1 MDSFWDFLWLTISVF
16 FFMAYLMV
24 LFNVI
29 ADLFSDHQTSG
40 WVKAVWVFFLIFVP
54 ALTAL
59 IYLIARGQG
68 MAERQRAKMTAL
80 RQQNDAY
87 IRDVAGASPADQI
100 SSAKALLD
108 SGAITQPEFE
118 QLKAKALA

>member
-16 FFMAYLMV
+16 FFMAYLLV
-24 LFNVI
+24 LFNII
-29 ADLFSDHQTSG
+29 ADLFSDHEASG

-59 IYLIARGQG
+59 IYLIARGGG
-68 MAERQRAKMTAL
+68 MARRQRARYDAA
-80 RQQNDAY
+80 RAQSDAY
-87 IRDVAGASPADQI
+87 IREVASASPADQI
-100 SSAKALLD
+100 SSAKSLLD
-108 SGAITQPEFE
+108 SGAISQQEYE

>member
-29 ADLFSDHQTSG
+29 ADLFSDRETSG
-40 WVKAVWVFFLIFVP
+40 WAKAVWVFFLIFVP

-59 IYLIARGQG
+59 IYLIARGSG
-68 MAERQRAKMTAL
+68 MADRQRAKMTAL
-80 RQQNDAY
+80 REQNDAY

-100 SSAKALLD
+100 ASAKSLLD
-108 SGAITQPEFE
+108 SGAISATEYE

>member
-29 ADLFSDHQTSG
+29 ADLFSDHETSG
-40 WVKAVWVFFLIFVP
+40 FVKAVWVFFLIFVP

-59 IYLIARGQG
+59 IYLIARGPG
-68 MAERQRAKMTAL
+68 MAERQRAKMNAL
-80 RQQNDAY
+80 RAQNDAY
-87 IRDVAGASPADQI
+87 IRDVAGQSPADQI
-100 SSAKALLD
+100 ASAKSLLD
-108 SGAITQPEFE
+108 SGAITQAEFD
-118 QLKAKALA
+118 QLKSKALA